1 MAGSDL
7 DKLCKEVLED
17 LEKTGPQ
24 KKGKDAQSRID
35 LVRMPGQ
42 VFVLLKKRFRLVI
55 LRTIQFEAKQDYD
68 KLKEDKTNLEKIVED
83 AYNVYKDYLQT
94 EESKV
99 EQNLTNHFRKTGL
112 TDSNDLTDAVNDRM
126 TELETARNTLK
137 GRGEAFLISKYDTI
151 RKSGNKILEE
161 HLEKVFNKIFRIG
174 GAGLKTSENQKYGQQ
189 IGHAD
194 ALTGGTA
201 ASSVRLLRA
210 ERLISMGN
218 SGNQKISIGGKE
230 TSLKDI
236 IQTIK
241 GNIELTIKHEAVIDG
256 ETGDF
261 KKGYVP
267 VLTYQSAWS
276 NQIQSNKIEK
286 GVIEAFIK
294 QIKDV
299 GEQAGSLPLREQ
311 IASVTFYNLVKN
323 NPNIKT
329 TGRKEQVEKS
339 SGNGKAEKPFTRK
352 RRVRTNQGTGASVA
366 ALKKGKITKTRKSS
380 ANSSMISLMALL
392 NKKLPDAVRKNMGAP
407 GLTNVT
413 GTFANSIRITDISKT
428 PKGFPSIGYT
438 YMKDPYQVFEVGTGG
453 YPWATT
459 ARDPRKLIDRSIREI
474 AAGLALGRFYT
485 RRQ

>member
-7 DKLCKEVLED
+7 DKLCKEVLAD

-55 LRTIQFEAKQDYD
+55 LRTIQFEASQDYD
-68 KLKEDKTNLEKIVED
+68 KLKENKTNLENVVED
-83 AYNVYKDYLQT
+83 AYKVYKKYLES

-112 TDSNDLTDAVNDRM
+112 KDSSLTDAVNDRIS
-126 TELETARNTLK
+126 ELETARNTLK
-137 GRGEAFLISKYDTI
+137 GKGEAFLISKYDTI

-161 HLEKVFNKIFRIG
+161 HLKKVFNKSFRIG

-194 ALTGGTA
+194 ALTGGAA
-201 ASSVRLLRA
+201 ASSIRLLRA
-210 ERLISMGN
+210 ERLINMGHA
-218 SGNQKISIGGKE
+218 GNEKVSIGGKE

-241 GNIELTIKHEAVIDG
+241 GNIELTIEHESVIDG
-256 ETGDF
+256 KTGNL

-286 GVIEAFIK
+286 GVIESFIK
-294 QIKDV
+294 QIEDI
-299 GEQAGSLPLREQ
+299 GEQAGSLPLKEQ

-329 TGRKEQVEKS
+329 TGRKNQVEKS
-339 SGNGKAEKPFTRK
+339 SGKGKAEQPFTRK
-352 RRVRTNQGTGASVA
+352 RRVRTNQGSGASVA
-366 ALKKGKITKTRKSS
+366 ALQKGKITKTRKSS

-407 GLTNVT
+407 GLSNVT
-413 GTFANSIRITDISKT
+413 GTFANSVRITDVSKT
-428 PKGFPSIGYT
+428 AKGFPSIGYT
-438 YMKDPYQVFEVGTGG
+438 YMKDPYQVFEVGIGG

-459 ARDPRKLIDRSIREI
+459 ERDPRKLIDRSIREI

-485 RRQ
+485 RRE